1 MSWIWIL
8 WRNMKWRFHN
18 PLTILITILQPM
30 LWLLMYSSV
39 ASQTMNGLGIEN
51 YTAYILPGLIVL
63 VCFGA
68 CSSSGIMNY
77 LMKNEG
83 SFYRILIAPVSRS
96 SIVFGQ
102 VVEGV
107 CCAFIEISVMC
118 LFSLLFS
125 VQFNSTLFTLFCS
138 VLLMFM
144 SAFFISSLAYAISLK
159 LPNEIVYETVMNAI
173 VLPIFFLSSA
183 LFPIDSLSG
192 VLKVILMLNPFTH
205 VINNL
210 RALMLT
216 GTADSVYLLSVFVML
231 GILDIL
237 GCIFAI
243 KKLNNETEHM

>member
-39 ASQTMNGLGIEN
+39 AAQTMKGVGMEN

-83 SFYRILIAPVSRS
+83 SFYRILIAPISRS
-96 SIVFGQ
+96 SIVLGQ
-102 VVEGV
+102 IVEGV
-107 CCAFIEISVMC
+107 CCALMEICVMC
-118 LFSLLFS
+118 LFSLFFS
-125 VQFNSTLFTLFCS
+125 VRFHMGFFEIVFF
-138 VLLMFM
+138 VLLMVM

-183 LFPIDSLSG
+183 LFPVASLSG
-192 VLKVILMLNPFTH
+192 FLKIITSINPFTH
-205 VINNL
+205 SINVL
-210 RALMLT
+210 RDLMLT
-216 GTADSVYLLSVFVML
+216 GTADINYLLSVFIML
-231 GILDIL
+231 VILDIFSYML
-237 GCIFAI
+237 AI
-243 KKLNNETEHM
+243 KNLKKETEHR

>member
-8 WRNMKWRFHN
+8 WRNIKWRFHN

-30 LWLLMYSSV
+30 LWLLMYSTV
-39 ASQTMNGLGIEN
+39 ASQTMKGVGMEN

-77 LMKNEG
+77 MMKNEG
-83 SFYRILIAPVSRS
+83 SFYRILIAPISRS
-96 SIVFGQ
+96 SIVLGQ
-102 VVEGV
+102 IIEGV

-118 LFSLLFS
+118 SFSLFLS
-125 VQFNSTLFTLFCS
+125 VQFHMGLLEVVCF

-183 LFPIDSLSG
+183 LFPVDSLSG
-192 VLKVILMLNPFTH
+192 ILKVITTLNPFTH
-205 VINNL
+205 IINNL
-210 RALMLT
+210 RELMLT
-216 GTADSVYLLSVFVML
+216 GIVNMNYLLSVCIML
-231 GILDIL
+231 VILDIL
-237 GCIFAI
+237 GCLFAI
-243 KKLNNETEHM
+243 RNLNNETEHR

>member
-1 MSWIWIL
+1 MNWIWIL

-39 ASQTMNGLGIEN
+39 ASQTMKGVGMEN

-83 SFYRILIAPVSRS
+83 SFYRILIAPISRS
-96 SIVFGQ
+96 SIVLGQ
-102 VVEGV
+102 IIEGV
-107 CCAFIEISVMC
+107 CCALIEISVMC
-118 LFSLLFS
+118 LFSLFLS
-125 VQFNSTLFTLFCS
+125 VQFHMGLLEVVCF

-183 LFPIDSLSG
+183 LFPVDSLSG
-192 VLKVILMLNPFTH
+192 ILKVITTLNPFTH
-205 VINNL
+205 IINNL
-210 RALMLT
+210 RELMLT
-216 GTADSVYLLSVFVML
+216 GIVNMNYLFSVFIML
-231 GILDIL
+231 VILDIL
-237 GCIFAI
+237 GCLLAI
-243 KKLNNETEHM
+243 RNLNNETEHR